1 LNQINNMIVK
11 VITPEKQIFNEE
23 AKSVNLPTLAGEITI
38 FPNHT
43 EILSVINPGRIRIEF
58 DSGKKEFLSEGGVVE
73 VFKNEVS
80 LLLRKYEERV

>member
-1 LNQINNMIVK
+1 MIVK
-11 VITPEKQIFNEE
+11 VITPEKQIFNED

-58 DSGKKEFLSEGGVVE
+58 DSGKREFLSEGGVVE

>member
-58 DSGKKEFLSEGGVVE
+58 DSGKREFLSEGGVVE

>member
-1 LNQINNMIVK
+1 MIVK

>member
-1 LNQINNMIVK
+1 MIVK

-58 DSGKKEFLSEGGVVE
+58 DSGKREFLSEGGVVE